1 MSTNFDSQLNRA
13 KDAYFSHDYELAVKL
28 LEECLQEEPD
38 DISILSEM
46 GKVYVGSG
54 NDEEALKYY
63 SRVLELDDKNFTA
76 IDNIGSIYRRLGRY
90 QDSVDILNKAFE
102 IDKDSIATYYNLGQ
116 TYKVM
121 ERYDDAIK
129 CFEHVLE
136 KNPNDVLAHNHLGC
150 IYALQNNH
158 EKALELFNKALRIDA
173 NHPIIHYNSATS
185 YEALG
190 KYEEAEEAYENALRK
205 KPGWIEAMMSLA
217 RLHHI
222 CGHDDQAEEILRQAI
237 NLAYNNPEVHTAL
250 GNLLLHKERYE
261 EAGNEFDKA
270 LSLNKEF
277 VDALSGKISSLEKLG
292 RKDDAYD
299 LLLQME
305 QIGPDDVNLTLQCAH
320 FLMNIGKYNESSK
333 RIRKILDIDP
343 NNADAL
349 ALLGEYL
356 LINGEDTKALHCFEK
371 AVKLKPENIK
381 YRFEAARHL
390 FDLGNFEAAE
400 LEMRYYLASMP
411 EDCEAWIYLGIIY
424 SELAEI
430 ENAVKVF
437 KKAQSLDKDNPALMS
452 AVTRLHKQYPENELV
467 TQLFESILNDASG
480 SNSDLD
486 NLGEAIAA
494 YENST
499 DDYAENEDVEK
510 NLQLLE
516 SEDELMPLSDL
527 VEDENQQIDEKPIDA
542 LETEEVEED
551 VDPEEFPDELFL
563 GGGDGLDALRKDESE
578 NEPSPIDFDVSD
590 EDFNSNEDDFDS
602 LVLGS
607 GDDVPIDSDPA
618 AEEDSYDP
626 FSSGNGGK
634 KPNDV
639 MESEEVLELGDG
651 KPNQQPPYTPP
662 PPPPYYPPQ
671 PIYYPPQEQKLP
683 PLPPLPNF
691 EKRKPDPREDNLALD
706 AALNQAIDSKLMNLA
721 ENSEEVE
728 TPGSRK
734 RRELRAAIREA
745 LKKLR
750 DSSIER
756 RSPEHVSIA
765 DMFAYMRGLC
775 NYLPQP
781 KKSLFLSSEERVK
794 LEYVINRLKSSPGL
808 FNETTE
814 VSRVIEEKED
824 KDDSKEPSDADAPAE
839 ETETEAEDTKPSK
852 EEISGTILCLQ
863 NMIEDNMD
871 DKDLVSALNAKVRR
885 VLARCDTEKLQ
896 L

>member
-1 MSTNFDSQLNRA
+1 M
-13 KDAYFSHDYELAVKL
+13 
-28 LEECLQEEPD
+28 
-38 DISILSEM
+38 
-46 GKVYVGSG
+46 
-54 NDEEALKYY
+54 
-63 SRVLELDDKNFTA
+63 
-76 IDNIGSIYRRLGRY
+76 
-90 QDSVDILNKAFE
+90 
-102 IDKDSIATYYNLGQ
+102 
-116 TYKVM
+116 
-121 ERYDDAIK
+121 
-129 CFEHVLE
+129 
-136 KNPNDVLAHNHLGC
+136 
-150 IYALQNNH
+150 
-158 EKALELFNKALRIDA
+158 
-173 NHPIIHYNSATS
+173 
-185 YEALG
+185 
-190 KYEEAEEAYENALRK
+190 
-205 KPGWIEAMMSLA
+205 
-217 RLHHI
+217 
-222 CGHDDQAEEILRQAI
+222 
-237 NLAYNNPEVHTAL
+237 
-250 GNLLLHKERYE
+250 
-261 EAGNEFDKA
+261 
-270 LSLNKEF
+270 
-277 VDALSGKISSLEKLG
+277 
-292 RKDDAYD
+292 
-299 LLLQME
+299 
-305 QIGPDDVNLTLQCAH
+305 
-320 FLMNIGKYNESSK
+320 
-333 RIRKILDIDP
+333 
-343 NNADAL
+343 
-349 ALLGEYL
+349 
-356 LINGEDTKALHCFEK
+356 
-371 AVKLKPENIK
+371 
-381 YRFEAARHL
+381 
-390 FDLGNFEAAE
+390 
-400 LEMRYYLASMP
+400 
-411 EDCEAWIYLGIIY
+411 
-424 SELAEI
+424 
-430 ENAVKVF
+430 
-437 KKAQSLDKDNPALMS
+437 
-452 AVTRLHKQYPENELV
+452 
-467 TQLFESILNDASG
+467 
-480 SNSDLD
+480 
-486 NLGEAIAA
+486 
-494 YENST
+494 
-499 DDYAENEDVEK
+499 
-510 NLQLLE
+510 
-516 SEDELMPLSDL
+516 
-527 VEDENQQIDEKPIDA
+527 
-542 LETEEVEED
+542 
-551 VDPEEFPDELFL
+551 
-563 GGGDGLDALRKDESE
+563 
-578 NEPSPIDFDVSD
+578 
-590 EDFNSNEDDFDS
+590 
-602 LVLGS
+602 
-607 GDDVPIDSDPA
+607 PIDSDPA

-728 TPGSRK
+728 TPGARK

-781 KKSLFLSSEERVK
+781 KKSLFLSSEERVE

>member
-499 DDYAENEDVEK
+499 GDYAENEDVEK
-510 NLQLLE
+510 NLQLLD
-516 SEDELMPLSDL
+516 SEDDLMPLSDL

-662 PPPPYYPPQ
+662 PPPYYPPQ

-691 EKRKPDPREDNLALD
+691 EKRKLDPREDNLALD

-728 TPGSRK
+728 TPGARK